1 MECLKSDR
9 TLFKCKIDLV
19 MHCIRHKDNYHLTCT
34 MLNDSHQC
42 EMCYAYCK
50 LVLPI

>member
-9 TLFKCKIDLV
+9 KLFKCKIDLV

-34 MLNDSHQC
+34 VLTDSHQC